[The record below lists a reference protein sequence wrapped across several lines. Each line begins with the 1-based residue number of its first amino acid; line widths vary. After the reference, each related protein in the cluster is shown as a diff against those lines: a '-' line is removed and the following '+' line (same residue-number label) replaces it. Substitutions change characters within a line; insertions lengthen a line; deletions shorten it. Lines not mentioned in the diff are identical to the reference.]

1 MKKKDRAV
9 EIARQILKDNPD
21 IDNTLLRTKV
31 KEGVPCARTCAYE
44 AVNIAREDL
53 REHKAAEEPKIEA
66 IKSMPSAE
74 PATIEPVMLRELEEV
89 EPIETIEKP
98 PEMGEPEFIRN
109 MSRWTHELFMSTEG
123 LPEKYGITPKEA
135 RTLGDGLYEVLKDRI
150 GIEKLREY
158 GVWMLAAGYFG
169 AFGKMGVKIWRERR
183 KQKTKEKNKPK
194 PS

>member
-1 MKKKDRAV
+1 MKKKDKAV
-9 EIARQILKDNPD
+9 EIARQILKENPD
-21 IDNTLLRTKV
+21 IDDTLLRTKV

-44 AVNIAREDL
+44 AVNIARGDL
-53 REHKAAEEPKIEA
+53 REHKAA
-66 IKSMPSAE
+66 AE
-74 PATIEPVMLRELEEV
+74 PEIIAVKPLAEPPTIEPVMLRELEEV

-135 RTLGDGLYEVLKDRI
+135 RALGDGLYEVLKDKV

-158 GVWMLAAGYFG
+158 GVYMLIAGYFG
-169 AFGKMGVKIWRERR
+169 AFGKMGVKVWRERR
-183 KQKTKEKNKPK
+183 KQKPKEEKSKPK
-194 PS
+194 KS